1 LLLAAF
7 WDMCRGSG
15 NFWGPPLLSLSCHD
29 RNAIPLVI
37 NLSSS
42 VSIAHDYLLQ
52 MRDEVLQLNPVLFR
66 RNLKRFALIV
76 GYEISKTLRYESV
89 KTVTPLGEAD
99 SNRLNDQV
107 VLATIIRAGLPMHD
121 GLLSVFDKAEN
132 AFISAY
138 RQHHKDG
145 TFEVSLEYIS
155 SPDLDQKVLILCDP
169 MLATGASVV
178 KSLDA
183 LMEYGTPREIHVVAI
198 VGSTAGLEYVQ
209 VKYPDIKIWVGAE
222 DEELTAKSFIVPGL
236 GDAGDLAYGP
246 KEMEE
251 SEE

>member
-1 LLLAAF
+1 LP
-7 WDMCRGSG
+7 D
-15 NFWGPPLLSLSCHD
+15 NKYYT
-29 RNAIPLVI
+29 LVI
-37 NLSSS
+37 NLSAT
-42 VSIAHDYLLQ
+42 VSIAHEYLLQ

-66 RNLKRFALIV
+66 RNLKRFSRIV
-76 GYEISKTLRYESV
+76 GYEISKTLRYEAV

-99 SNRLNDQV
+99 THRLEDQV
-107 VLATIIRAGLPMHD
+107 VLGTIIRAGLPMHD

-155 SPDLDQKVLILCDP
+155 SPDLDNKVLILCDP
-169 MLATGASVV
+169 MLATGSSVIR
-178 KSLDA
+178 SLDA
-183 LMEYGTPREIHVVAI
+183 LMEYGTPREIHVVA
-198 VGSTAGLEYVQ
+198 VVASTAGLEYVH
-209 VKYPDIKIWVGAE
+209 VKYPHVKIWVGAE

-251 SEE
+251 QE